1 MKNIEL
7 SQKIF
12 RALAAQG
19 LSEVVVCAGARN
31 APLVGILSACEN
43 LKVYSFFEERSAG
56 FFALGR
62 AQVSRSP
69 VAVVT
74 TSGTAV
80 AELLPAMIEA
90 EHQGVPL
97 VAVSADRPRSYRG
110 SGSPQSIV
118 QPGLFSHFIE
128 RDWDIEGEF
137 DGEFLWS
144 RRRPVH
150 VNVCF
155 DEPLLDQVCEKWSV
169 KAIASPA
176 PENRGRK
183 EKPVAI
189 AAKKPLVILSGL
201 NVGVA
206 LELVPL
212 LQKWGRPVWAEG
224 TSKLR
229 RHPGLSELE
238 ILGGERSLKN
248 MDFDGVIRIGGVPTL
263 RFWRDL
269 ETSSL
274 PLWNFSELPYS
285 GTARERRVGDLNEV
299 FDLKTEF
306 QIWSGDERA
315 RDREEGQRLLTLFE
329 KFPLS
334 EPALVATLSRRI
346 EKNARV
352 FLGNSLPIREWDL
365 AAQGPHADVHAN
377 RGVNGIDGLFSTFY
391 GLADALRPNWCVVG
405 DLSALYDLSGPWAL
419 RQREIAQ
426 SRIVIINNGGGKIF
440 ERIFKN
446 PLFENRHEIEFSGFA
461 QLWKLPYRRVT
472 DLNKEISFE
481 PQLILEV
488 IPCAEQTAA
497 FWKAWDA

>member
-7 SQKIF
+7 SQVIF
-12 RALAAQG
+12 QALAAQG

-31 APLVGILSACEN
+31 APLVGVLSACEN

-62 AQVSRSP
+62 AQALRAP

-80 AELLPAMIEA
+80 AELLPALIEA
-90 EHQGVPL
+90 DHQGVPL
-97 VAVSADRPRSYRG
+97 VAVSADRPSLYRG

-128 RDWDIEGEF
+128 REWDIEGAF
-137 DGEFLWS
+137 DGEFSWS
-144 RRRPVH
+144 RRRPIH

-155 DEPLLDQVCEKWSV
+155 DEPLLDQACGGWSV
-169 KAIASPA
+169 KANVPPA
-176 PENRGRK
+176 KNSDQR
-183 EKPVAI
+183 EKSAAI
-189 AAKKPLVILSGL
+189 TAKKPLVILSGL
-201 NVGVA
+201 NTGAA

-212 LQKWGRPVWAEG
+212 LQKWGRPIWAEG

-229 RHPGLSELE
+229 RHPGLNELE
-238 ILGGERSLKN
+238 ILGGEHSLKN
-248 MDFDGVIRIGGVPTL
+248 MDFDGVIRVGGVPTL

-274 PLWNFSELPYS
+274 PLWNFSDLPYS
-285 GTARERRVGDLNEV
+285 GMARAREVFQLGEV
-299 FDLKTEF
+299 FELKTEF
-306 QIWSGDERA
+306 QTWQSDERA
-315 RDREEGQRLLTLFE
+315 RDREEARRLLTLFE
-329 KFPLS
+329 KFPRS
-334 EPALVATLSRRI
+334 EPALTAALSQRI

-365 AAQGPHADVHAN
+365 AAQGSHTDVVAN

-391 GLADALRPNWCVVG
+391 GLADSRRPNWCLVG

-419 RQREIAQ
+419 QQREIAQ
-426 SRIVIINNGGGKIF
+426 SRIAIINNGGGKIF
-440 ERIFKN
+440 ERIFGN

-461 QLWKLPYRRVT
+461 RLWKLPYLRVT
-472 DLNKEISFE
+472 DLSKDISFE
-481 PQLILEV
+481 PHQILEV
-488 IPCAEQTAA
+488 VPCAEQTAA
-497 FWKAWDA
+497 FWKAWEK